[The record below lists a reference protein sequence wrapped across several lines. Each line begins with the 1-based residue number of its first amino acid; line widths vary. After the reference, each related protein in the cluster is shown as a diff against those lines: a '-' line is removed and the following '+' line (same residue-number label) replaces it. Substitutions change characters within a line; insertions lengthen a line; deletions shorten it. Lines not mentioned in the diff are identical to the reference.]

1 MKLSLVLLAGLAAAA
16 CLRSRSAALRH
27 WVLAIAVA
35 CGAALPFMEAVV
47 PAWPLYVMPP
57 RAATAAAPRA
67 SVEVS
72 VRERV
77 GTVARPTARVRDGRA
92 IGWLAAIWM
101 LGTSLSLLML
111 AAGIARLAWLTAHAR
126 RASDRW
132 VAFTERIRREHRLRR
147 KVRVLLSDHPS
158 LLATWGVLRPRIIF
172 PAAAATWPD
181 DLVQIILHHE
191 IAHIRRCD
199 WLTQMCGELLRAV
212 YWFNPI
218 AWLACRRLRAESEQA
233 CDDDVLRSGTE
244 PSVYAEHLLTLA
256 RCFSRHRPWLP
267 APAMA
272 RRSTLHRRVTAM
284 LNTRIDRKPLAL
296 PARLLTLASLLAV
309 TVAIAAAQTSATLS
323 GTLLDSQGG
332 LLPAV
337 RVMLTGNDG
346 KTLETQ
352 TNASGQFQ
360 FAGLVSG
367 DYALEAQLPGFK
379 THKRSVSVAS
389 TNLVQTI
396 VLELG
401 QVRESITVDDSDVA
415 GPVTSAAPAPSRPGC
430 HPQVAATGPTR
441 IGGNVRAPVKLKDVR
456 PLYPAS
462 LRGTG
467 TSAEVVL
474 DAVIGTDGLV
484 HDIRARDGSQP
495 AFVDA
500 LIAAVTQWQF
510 DATLLNCIP
519 VEVPIT
525 IAGRFTPQR

>member
-1 MKLSLVLLAGLAAAA
+1 
-16 CLRSRSAALRH
+16 
-27 WVLAIAVA
+27 
-35 CGAALPFMEAVV
+35 
-47 PAWPLYVMPP
+47 
-57 RAATAAAPRA
+57 
-67 SVEVS
+67 
-72 VRERV
+72 
-77 GTVARPTARVRDGRA
+77 
-92 IGWLAAIWM
+92 
-101 LGTSLSLLML
+101 
-111 AAGIARLAWLTAHAR
+111 
-126 RASDRW
+126 
-132 VAFTERIRREHRLRR
+132 
-147 KVRVLLSDHPS
+147 
-158 LLATWGVLRPRIIF
+158 
-172 PAAAATWPD
+172 
-181 DLVQIILHHE
+181 
-191 IAHIRRCD
+191 
-199 WLTQMCGELLRAV
+199 
-212 YWFNPI
+212 
-218 AWLACRRLRAESEQA
+218 
-233 CDDDVLRSGTE
+233 
-244 PSVYAEHLLTLA
+244 
-256 RCFSRHRPWLP
+256 
-267 APAMA
+267 
-272 RRSTLHRRVTAM
+272 M

-309 TVAIAAAQTSATLS
+309 TVAIAAAQTSANLS

-332 LLPAV
+332 VLPAV
-337 RVMLTGNDG
+337 RVMMTGNDG

-360 FAGLVSG
+360 FTGLAAG

-379 THKRSVSVAS
+379 AHKRSVSVAN

-430 HPQVAATGPTR
+430 QPQAPTGQTR

-500 LIAAVTQWQF
+500 LITAVTQWQF